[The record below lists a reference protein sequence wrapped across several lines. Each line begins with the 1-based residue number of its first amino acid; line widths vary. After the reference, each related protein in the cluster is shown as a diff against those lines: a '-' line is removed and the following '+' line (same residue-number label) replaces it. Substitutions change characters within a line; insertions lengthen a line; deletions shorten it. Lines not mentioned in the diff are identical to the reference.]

1 MKQVFHETFTHKCS
15 PKTCV
20 RQNNNDVTMKV
31 FTWRI
36 YRTSRYFTPSSCHPS
51 DHSYVLEAHV
61 GAQAAS
67 DDHAEQHHDLLPPGL
82 LLVLQ
87 RLLGVVG
94 GPGGVLHR
102 ALHVRVDPV
111 DHLALV
117 LYQHGDVHEHLV
129 QLLDALLQLDEHLV
143 PLLDVVQGLPQ
154 LVHVALDLDVARQ
167 PRPAPALQHDY
178 FYHPFSA
185 QNSSAL
191 SVVFNH
197 FH

>member
-1 MKQVFHETFTHKCS
+1 MKQGFHETFTHKCS

-51 DHSYVLEAHV
+51 DHSDVLEAHV

-102 ALHVRVDPV
+102 ALHVSVDPV

-117 LYQHGDVHEHLV
+117 LDQDGDVHEHLV
-129 QLLDALLQLDEHLV
+129 QLLDGGLQLDEHLV
-143 PLLDVVQGLPQ
+143 PVLDVLQRLPQ
-154 LVHVALDLDVARQ
+154 LGRVALDLDVARQ
-167 PRPAPALQHDY
+167 PRPAAALQTKQY
-178 FYHPFSA
+178 RYPFCT
-185 QNSSAL
+185 
-191 SVVFNH
+191 SVEVTRNI
-197 FH
+197 